1 MSDEKILKANQT
13 KQILDNPIFVEAI
26 NEIRSELA
34 NEWLNSDQ
42 KDSDCRENVYRKRLM
57 LETVMMRLQSVIET
71 GKLATKK

>member
-1 MSDEKILKANQT
+1 MSEEKILKANES
-13 KQILDNPIFVEAI
+13 KQILENPIFVEAV

-42 KDSDCRENVYRKRLM
+42 QDSNCRENVYRKRLM
-57 LETVMMRLQSVIET
+57 LETVLMRLQSVIET